1 MEMLTLIKKG
11 VFIQQQLFRVISVL
25 KIKGQFIT
33 LKLFAC
39 YLSPYTLFSGR
50 IFSNF
55 HFQFVRYFK
64 SVISTTLI
72 MAVTI

>member
-33 LKLFAC
+33 LKIICLLFV
-39 YLSPYTLFSGR
+39 TIHIVFGKD
-50 IFSNF
+50 I
-55 HFQFVRYFK
+55 FQFPL
-64 SVISTTLI
+64 SVCKIF
-72 MAVTI
+72 